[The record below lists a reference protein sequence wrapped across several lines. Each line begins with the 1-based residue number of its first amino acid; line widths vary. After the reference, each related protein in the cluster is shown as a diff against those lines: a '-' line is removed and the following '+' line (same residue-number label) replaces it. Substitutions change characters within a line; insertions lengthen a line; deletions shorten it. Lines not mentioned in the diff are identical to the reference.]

1 MKRIQRWIV
10 LLMAALCM
18 IGMTQALAEDELL
31 DRAEGMAAKLDR
43 LANCQEYVLMM
54 SGSEEITKQ
63 VEQWRERPHNEL
75 VAAYRMIISQEQV
88 DAMLTLGGVDVA
100 AMSQEI
106 HGEMLKR
113 LVASAATTI
122 NARAGVAA
130 LAASS
135 VLTTSAAFPAE
146 DMSDAALYLLCY
158 KEATPV
164 MVSFCPGEEG
174 VATAAV
180 SYLAV
185 DVTAEELDELMEP
198 IQELLGELTIEK
210 IELDSQK

>member
-1 MKRIQRWIV
+1 M
-10 LLMAALCM
+10 L
-18 IGMTQALAEDELL
+18 GMTRALAEDELL
-31 DRAEGMAAKLDR
+31 DRAEAMTAKLDR
-43 LANCQEYVLMM
+43 LANCDEYVGMM

-63 VEQWRERPHNEL
+63 VAQWREHPHNEL
-75 VAAYRMIISQEQV
+75 VAAYRMTISQEQV
-88 DAMLTLGGVDVA
+88 DAMLTLGGVDTA
-100 AMSQEI
+100 ALSQEI
-106 HGEMLKR
+106 RGEMMKR
-113 LVASAATTI
+113 LVSSAATMI

-135 VLTTSAAFPAE
+135 VLTTSAAFLAE
-146 DMSDAALYLLCY
+146 NLTDASLYLLCY

-174 VATAAV
+174 VAAATV

-198 IQELLGELTIEK
+198 IRELLGELPMEEIEP
-210 IELDSQK
+210 DSQQ

>member
-1 MKRIQRWIV
+1 MKRIQRWTA

-18 IGMTQALAEDELL
+18 LGMTQALAEDELL
-31 DRAEGMAAKLDR
+31 DRAQAMAAKLDR
-43 LANCQEYVLMM
+43 LANCDEYVGMM

-63 VEQWRERPHNEL
+63 VEQWREHPHNEL
-75 VAAYRMIISQEQV
+75 VAAYRMTISQEQV

-100 AMSQEI
+100 TLSQEI
-106 HGEMLKR
+106 RGEMMKR
-113 LVASAATTI
+113 LVSSGATMI

-135 VLTTSAAFPAE
+135 VLTTSAAFRTE
-146 DMSDAALYLLCY
+146 DMMEATLYLLCY

-174 VATAAV
+174 VATATV
-180 SYLAV
+180 SYLAA
-185 DVTAEELDELMEP
+185 DVTAEALDELMEP
-198 IQELLGELTIEK
+198 IQELLGELTMEEIK
-210 IELDSQK
+210 LDSQK